1 MIVVMQV
8 SASED
13 EVSHVRRVI
22 EARGMRALVM
32 PGGER
37 VAVGIPSA
45 IPPEDRDDLAGQLGA
60 LAGVDH
66 VTHVTRPYKL
76 ASREFHA
83 ADTVVEINDV
93 RIGGGPIQIMAGP
106 CAVESREQILAA
118 AHGARAA
125 GATILRG
132 GAFKPRTS
140 PYAFQGLQEEGL
152 RLLRDAARETG
163 LLCVSE
169 VMQPDLV
176 GLVAEHVDVLQ
187 IGARNMQNYPLL
199 IEAGRSGRPI
209 LLKRGPS
216 ATLDE
221 FLLAAEY
228 VLHHGNPDVMLC
240 ERGVH
245 PLDRS
250 YVRNTL
256 DLNAVPVLRE
266 LSHLPVVVD
275 PSHGIG
281 VRRHVPAMA
290 IAAVAAGADALII
303 EMHPDPAH
311 ALSDGAQSLDP
322 GELAALVT
330 RLRAVALSIG
340 RSL

>member
-1 MIVVMQV
+1 VIVVMQV

-106 CAVESREQILAA
+106 CAVESREQILASA
-118 AHGARAA
+118 RSARAA

-228 VLHHGNPDVMLC
+228 VLHHGNPNVMLC

>member
-106 CAVESREQILAA
+106 CAVESREQILASA
-118 AHGARAA
+118 RSARAA

-228 VLHHGNPDVMLC
+228 VLHHGNPNVMLC